1 MSAVLIS
8 EIAQAR
14 ARRWTSSATTSRWC
28 AVSFLES
35 RSHGWWKPR
44 GSTTA
49 AATSGPA
56 KAPLPTSSMPQS
68 RKPRQSSTPKVVV
81 M

>member
-1 MSAVLIS
+1 MSATLIS
-8 EIAQAR
+8 ATAQAR
-14 ARRWTSSATTSRWC
+14 ARRWTSAATTSRWC

-35 RSHGWWKPR
+35 RSQGWRKPR

-56 KAPLPTSSMPQS
+56 KAPRPTSSMPQS
-68 RKPRQSSTPKVVV
+68 RKPRQSSTSKVAR